1 MRGLI
6 GLKKVS
12 QIYKYIVVEQTF
24 VFKKQGFIINIL
36 YIFKIYPYSKY
47 MKRYLI
53 YLLVCVT
60 GVSYAQDQLFKKDNS
75 KVEVK
80 ILEINQNEIKYKL
93 FTYQDGPTITISKKD
108 VALIIY
114 QNGVHEV
121 LNAVTE
127 VPEATPSTTMI
138 VYNNY
143 RGTRINQDSLDKVA
157 FDDLVSNK
165 HLISFNMLEP
175 LNGSFSINYLSEFA
189 NNYLN
194 IYVPVSV
201 GFANPYFTQLTN
213 NLFSGGSNY
222 NTNSKTFSV
231 SNYKF
236 TSKNIEAGLGIHFQ
250 TSGKRAVTH
259 FIGPYVGMAQFTGTY
274 DEVTYINNGG
284 YTYQNTTTNRSF
296 TMNRLYVLLDNGFLF
311 RATKNFNI
319 ILLAGVGYHVDA
331 YKTNDPTKATNF
343 NTTQLPV
350 NAFKLGLSFG
360 YRF

>member
-1 MRGLI
+1 M
-6 GLKKVS
+6 KK
-12 QIYKYIVVEQTF
+12 
-24 VFKKQGFIINIL
+24 
-36 YIFKIYPYSKY
+36 
-47 MKRYLI
+47 YLI
-53 YLLVCVT
+53 YLLVCAT
-60 GVSYAQDQLFKKDNS
+60 SISYAQDQLFKKDNS

-127 VPEATPSTTMI
+127 VPEVTTTTPMV
-138 VYNNY
+138 VYNNVY
-143 RGTRINQDSLDKVA
+143 RGTKVNQDSLDKVA
-157 FDDLVSNK
+157 FSDLVSNK

-175 LNGSFSINYLSEFA
+175 LNGSFSLNYLSEFA

-194 IYVPVSV
+194 IYMPVSV

-213 NLFSGGSNY
+213 NLFSGSNNY
-222 NTNSKTFSV
+222 NRNGTSYSV
-231 SNYKF
+231 ENYKF
-236 TSKNIEAGLGIHFQ
+236 KSKAIEAGIGIHFQ

-259 FIGPYVGMAQFTGTY
+259 FIGPYIGMAQFTGTY
-274 DEVTYINNGG
+274 DEVTYNYNSYYG
-284 YTYQNTTTNRSF
+284 YNSASATVNRSF

-319 ILLAGVGYHVDA
+319 ILLAGVGYHVDT
-331 YKTNDPTKATNF
+331 YKTNDPTGATNF
-343 NTTQLPV
+343 NTRPLPI

>member
-1 MRGLI
+1 M
-6 GLKKVS
+6 KK
-12 QIYKYIVVEQTF
+12 
-24 VFKKQGFIINIL
+24 
-36 YIFKIYPYSKY
+36 
-47 MKRYLI
+47 YLI
-53 YLLVCVT
+53 YLLFCAT
-60 GVSYAQDQLFKKDNS
+60 SISYAQDQLFKKDNS
-75 KVEVK
+75 KVDVK

-121 LNAVTE
+121 INTPVE
-127 VPEATPSTTMI
+127 VAEVITTTTPMI
-138 VYNNY
+138 VYNNVY
-143 RGTRINQDSLDKVA
+143 RGARVNQDSLDKVA
-157 FDDLVSNK
+157 FKDLTSNK

-175 LNGSFSINYLSEFA
+175 LNGSVSLNYLTEFA

-201 GFANPYFTQLTN
+201 GFANPYFTQQTN
-213 NLFSGGSNY
+213 NLFSGGNNY
-222 NTNSKTFSV
+222 YGNGTSGTNYSI

-236 TSKNIEAGLGIHFQ
+236 SSKAFEAGIGIHFQ
-250 TSGKRAVTH
+250 TSGKHAVTH
-259 FIGPYVGMAQFTGTY
+259 FIGPYVGMAQFNGTY
-274 DEVTYINNGG
+274 D
-284 YTYQNTTTNRSF
+284 QTTNSYNNNTNTYSKANLAF

-319 ILLAGVGYHVDA
+319 ILLAGVGYHIDT
-331 YKTNDPTKATNF
+331 YKINDPTKATNY
-343 NTTQLPV
+343 NTNQLPL